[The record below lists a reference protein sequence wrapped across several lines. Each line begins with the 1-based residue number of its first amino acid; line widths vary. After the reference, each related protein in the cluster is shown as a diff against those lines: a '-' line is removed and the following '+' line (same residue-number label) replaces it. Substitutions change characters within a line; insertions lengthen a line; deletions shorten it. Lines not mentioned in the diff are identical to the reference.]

1 MIQLLARLLGRG
13 PAAAGASKD
22 IARERL
28 RLMLVHDRADME
40 PELMEALKNDLIRVI
55 SHYLEVDRDAM
66 EVSFHREDGA
76 VALVASI
83 PVRAV
88 RRGVRP
94 AAPVA
99 GDA

>member
-13 PAAAGASKD
+13 PAPAAGTGASKD

-55 SHYLEVDRDAM
+55 SKYLEVDREGM
-66 EVSFHREDGA
+66 EVSLHREEGS

-83 PVRAV
+83 PVRSV
-88 RRGVRP
+88 RRGAR
-94 AAPVA
+94 PVA
-99 GDA
+99 T